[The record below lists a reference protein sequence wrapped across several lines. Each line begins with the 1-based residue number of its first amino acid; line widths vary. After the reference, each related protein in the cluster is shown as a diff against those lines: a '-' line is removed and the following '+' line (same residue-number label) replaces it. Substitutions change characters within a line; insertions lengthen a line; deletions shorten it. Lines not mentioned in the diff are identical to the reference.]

1 MVGIASPVSAAPVLA
16 AVASAQKT
24 MTWTVY
30 AHRTKVDAATG
41 RYQFDCVGMTNYI
54 LGVAAPSA
62 NNAMRSALGISA
74 GHTLARAHGA
84 VLRRLAG
91 GRQYA
96 LAPDPECDRHSR
108 RRRDR
113 GRASCAQQRGGH
125 AMIAAGPATPLADA
139 GYSVLV
145 YDSTAVPPP
154 HGAYDTR
161 LTDPRA
167 AKLASGKPSGLG
179 SGTVEIN
186 RRLRRGTATAAV
198 VRRRQQ
204 LRRATH
210 IARALS
216 AAPSS

>member
-1 MVGIASPVSAAPVLA
+1 
-16 AVASAQKT
+16 
-24 MTWTVY
+24 
-30 AHRTKVDAATG
+30 
-41 RYQFDCVGMTNYI
+41 
-54 LGVAAPSA
+54 
-62 NNAMRSALGISA
+62 MRSALGISA
-74 GHTLARAHGA
+74 GHTPSPAHMAQYFAGLPAAGNTHWRPIRNVTDIQGGDVIA
-84 VLRRLAG
+84 V
-91 GRQYA
+91 
-96 LAPDPECDRHSR
+96 APAAHSNE
-108 RRRDR
+108 
-113 GRASCAQQRGGH
+113 AGH

-179 SGTVEIN
+179 SGTVEIKADSAGVPQ
-186 RRLRRGTATAAV
+186 RLLWSVGGSSYGE
-198 VRRRQQ
+198 QP
-204 LRRATH
+204 H